1 MYSHFSDRNGI
12 RFFYLFNFFVRG
24 QNICGTIAFWD
35 PDGSGGTWDDLLQ
48 VVIKKFRI
56 RAVYP
61 DSYNEILKII
71 IL

>member
-1 MYSHFSDRNGI
+1 MYSDFSDRDGI
-12 RFFYLFNFFVRG
+12 RLFYLFNFYVRC
-24 QNICGTIAFWD
+24 QNICGTIAFRD
-35 PDGSGGTWDDLLQ
+35 PYGSGGTWDDLLQ